1 MEPLPKHLK
10 GQPFPCHRWGQTA
23 RITITLYWV
32 WWVGVILVGD
42 GENGG
47 GVVLTGWADT
57 ASASFPNAVN
67 VVVDNA
73 GPQVV
78 ADSPSPSPLLSSIGY
93 RPTRGRWN
101 ACASNRQ
108 HRQDRPLHVSPN
120 AVGWSN
126 TSSNYLDRSGN
137 RDCHSTNTLTS
148 RSTFVDGDR
157 TPVRAPTGVSA
168 DTAQDRLARM
178 SDLPPI
184 PEGAT
189 GWDYERLNGKAYL
202 IMALDEMVCLADS
215 GLQRRGISEE
225 SRSRVLG

>member
-1 MEPLPKHLK
+1 MGGYRL
-10 GQPFPCHRWGQTA
+10 
-23 RITITLYWV
+23 
-32 WWVGVILVGD
+32 GVFL
-42 GENGG
+42 
-47 GVVLTGWADT
+47 
-57 ASASFPNAVN
+57 NAVN

-168 DTAQDRLARM
+168 DTDRDRLARM

-225 SRSRVLG
+225 SRSAFWDELAQTSYNLATSKTRDGRPRRRCLSGAQLRQKSRK